1 MAGYRNRL
9 THFYADVTPEE
20 IYKIIQKDLNDFTVF
35 LFAIQNLLKNPHKLN
50 LEVE

>member
-20 IYKIIQKDLNDFTVF
+20 IYAIINENLGDFDIFIEAVKRILLDPSKFGLTV
-35 LFAIQNLLKNPHKLN
+35 
-50 LEVE
+50 E

>member
-20 IYKIIQKDLNDFTVF
+20 IYKVITVHLDDFNTFLQAIKDLM
-35 LFAIQNLLKNPHKLN
+35 KNPEKFN
-50 LEVE
+50 LTIE